1 MVRSYAERSK
11 KLRIKDDFL
20 YMSGSNTKVVRDR
33 SELSSRSKNIDLIAA
48 EEIQLAIRQVV
59 KESIGIH
66 VDELPRAVCSM
77 LGLGSTTEKR
87 RKAVFEHL
95 ELMKRRKRV
104 VESNGVL
111 ELVSKGR

>member
-1 MVRSYAERSK
+1 MKRCAVAIV
-11 KLRIKDDFL
+11 L
-20 YMSGSNTKVVRDR
+20 VV
-33 SELSSRSKNIDLIAA
+33 E
-48 EEIQLAIRQVV
+48 
-59 KESIGIH
+59 ESIGIH

-87 RKAVFEHL
+87 RKAIFEHL